1 LIVIRDRAAQSC
13 GRQSEFREGHELES
27 CRQGSFKFV
36 IPNRSKPRWRDENA
50 RGIRSLVLV
59 VGRNEETMYSGTFI
73 DELIKTVERSERRSL
88 QASTPEEKLAHFYA
102 VAQNEITHYETML
115 VGAA

>member
-1 LIVIRDRAAQSC
+1 
-13 GRQSEFREGHELES
+13 
-27 CRQGSFKFV
+27 
-36 IPNRSKPRWRDENA
+36 
-50 RGIRSLVLV
+50 
-59 VGRNEETMYSGTFI
+59 MYSGTFI